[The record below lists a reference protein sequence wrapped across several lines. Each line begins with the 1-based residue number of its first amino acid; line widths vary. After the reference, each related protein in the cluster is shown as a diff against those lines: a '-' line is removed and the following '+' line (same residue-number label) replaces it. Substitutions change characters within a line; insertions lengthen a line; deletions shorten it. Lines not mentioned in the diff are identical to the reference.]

1 MILLL
6 LCLQDTALFAE
17 KLNKAIADKDAE
29 ATLEAAGKLAAAN
42 SRPAAEAICGG
53 LMRAP
58 PSDPTIYWMLIDAA
72 AAITDEAA
80 LKGIAEFLI
89 RNVREPFA
97 ADVLYALQSNR
108 APSTAFVLATMLD
121 RGRDDAQ
128 VLAAEML
135 ADVAVPESV
144 DALIAKLETLGKKES
159 ILRTRVVES
168 LVWLTRKTLGFDA
181 AAYRDWW
188 KQNRGTAELGGGPAE
203 EAKRDPTSTAVDM
216 FPPHRKEIERL
227 REREGTIVALASDC
241 PVKDDPDAH
250 QDWPNHDVDKFE
262 TLLKKMDVPHLVVNK
277 SEFEKFNLK
286 GRTALLVNCNLWR
299 PWHHG
304 KDCEAGDYT
313 GMRVYTCIGKGPHLN
328 VDNKLSDAAVKKIK
342 EFVEKDGGYLFTE
355 DWDLPEL
362 LERAWPEYVK
372 SGTQLKEMEV
382 KVMPAPGV
390 LTHPYL
396 RRVFKR
402 DESLSTRTDR
412 DFGHVWKI
420 DDESPTIR
428 ITGGEKVTVLIV
440 SKDLPAGDTAAAITF
455 IPNSGG
461 RPKVATGGIEQDPA
475 KMKGGRVV
483 HALSHFTKQKS
494 QQDEFGLQNLLLNF
508 LIEVNERRGPYIK
521 K

>member
-6 LCLQDTALFAE
+6 ICLQDTALFAE
-17 KLNKAIADKDAE
+17 KLNAAIAAKDAE
-29 ATLEAAGKLAAAN
+29 KTQEAAVKLAEAN

-53 LMRAP
+53 LTRAP
-58 PSDPTIYWMLIDAA
+58 HEDPTIYWMLVDAA
-72 AAITDEAA
+72 AAFTDDAA
-80 LKGIAEFLI
+80 LKAVADFLA
-89 RNVREPFA
+89 RNVREPFVV
-97 ADVLYALQSNR
+97 DVLYSLQNNDS
-108 APSTAFVLATMLD
+108 PQTGFVLATMLD

-135 ADVAVPESV
+135 ADVATPESV
-144 DALIAKLETLGKKES
+144 DALIAKLEKLGKKES

-168 LVWLTRKTLGFDA
+168 LVWLTRKPLGFEA

-188 KQNRGTAELGGGPAE
+188 KANRETAELGGGPAE
-203 EAKRDPTSTAVDM
+203 AARRDPTSTAVDM
-216 FPPHRKEIERL
+216 FPPRQPEIERL
-227 REREGTIVALASDC
+227 REREGTIIVLASDC
-241 PVKDDPDAH
+241 PVKDDPDGH
-250 QDWPNHDVDKFE
+250 KDWPNHDVDKFE
-262 TLLKKMDVPHLVVNK
+262 TLLKKMEVPHLVVNK

-313 GMRVYTCIGKGPHLN
+313 GMRVYKCIGKGPHLN
-328 VDNKLSDAAVKKIK
+328 VDNMLSDRAVAKIK
-342 EFVEKDGGYLFTE
+342 DFVEKDGGYLFTE

-362 LERAWPEYVK
+362 LERAWPEYVT
-372 SGTQLKEMEV
+372 SGAQLKEMEV
-382 KVMPAPGV
+382 TVTPAPGV
-390 LTHPYL
+390 LSHPYM

-402 DESLSTRTDR
+402 GESLTTSTDR
-412 DFGHVWKI
+412 DLSHIWKI
-420 DDESPTIR
+420 DDESPAIHV
-428 ITGGEKVTVLIV
+428 TGGDKVTTLIV
-440 SKDLPAGDTAAAITF
+440 SKALPGDDKAAAITF
-455 IPNSGG
+455 FPAKGG
-461 RPKVATGGIEQDPA
+461 RPQVATGGFEQDPA

-494 QQDEFGLQNLLLNF
+494 QQDEYGLQNLLLNF